1 MAEVVCGQPELLQ
14 GSVATAATT
23 GGTIAAGRGFFT
35 EKDVIVEGA
44 FQGIC
49 LPLHFYPGE
58 IASLPGPHLSAG
70 CQEADGKKQ

>member
-44 FQGIC
+44 FQGV
-49 LPLHFYPGE
+49 
-58 IASLPGPHLSAG
+58 
-70 CQEADGKKQ
+70 